1 MFKYGEPF
9 EPIMNKLLVI
19 LITAIIMIGLIG
31 TTMTVP
37 QASYATKQS
46 KQVPPEKTTVTPQRQ
61 SEQPSEAP
69 GATTVTPQR
78 QSEQPSEAPES
89 QRQTQSVFGPSNPAE
104 QQEDENNVIDQKD
117 EQIRDVQE
125 EEDDDD
131 ENTGNNGEQIE
142 RAEIDKKAPIA
153 ISGDNVFIVWF
164 NDQNT
169 PNNNSEVLIRS
180 SIDRGVTFA
189 DKINLS
195 NTTTADS
202 INAEIAADG
211 SNVIVTWWEL
221 NATSEEPVVRV
232 STDSGATFG
241 PLLRL
246 ATNGTIGG

>member
-19 LITAIIMIGLIG
+19 LITAILMIGLIG

-61 SEQPSEAP
+61 SEQPSEASED
-69 GATTVTPQR
+69 TTVRPER
-78 QSEQPSEAPES
+78 QSEFSP
-89 QRQTQSVFGPSNPAE
+89 E

-125 EEDDDD
+125 EDDDD
-131 ENTGNNGEQIE
+131 ENTGDNGEQIE
-142 RAEIDKKAPIA
+142 RAETDKKAPIA
-153 ISGDNVFIVWF
+153 VSGDNVFIVWF

-169 PNNNSEVLIRS
+169 PNNNSEVLFRS
-180 SIDRGVTFA
+180 STDRGVTFA

-211 SNVIVTWWEL
+211 NNVIITWWEH
-221 NATSEEPVVRV
+221 NATREDPVVRA
-232 STDSGATFG
+232 STDNGASFG
-241 PLLRL
+241 PMLRL
-246 ATNGTIGG
+246 TTIGTIGS